1 MGWADVATVDTDGVE
16 LYYETLGE
24 GPPLL
29 LVPGGGGDAG
39 ASAQLATELART
51 HRVITYDRR
60 GLARSGAGAVP
71 VTMDVHADDAAA
83 LLDAVAGGPA
93 AVVGVSIGALLG
105 LHLVARGPGA
115 VSTLVAHEPPLA
127 ALVPDD
133 DATAAL
139 DRAAEL
145 ARDDVWAAI
154 RHMAAFT
161 GAGDSAEAGYR
172 PAPPAGDPETGLRR
186 FFDHDFPAVRAS
198 TLGVDQVAVPGTTV
212 VPTGGERSRGRWE
225 YRCAERLAHGLGRE
239 LVELPGGH
247 DGPVAHPVAS
257 ATALRALVG
266 AG

>member
-1 MGWADVATVDTDGVE
+1 MATVDVDGVG
-16 LYYETLGE
+16 LYHETLGE

-29 LVPGGGGDAG
+29 LVPGGVGDAG
-39 ASAQLATELART
+39 ASAQLAAELART
-51 HRVITYDRR
+51 HRVIVYDRR
-60 GLARSGAGAVP
+60 GIARSDAGDVP
-71 VTMDVHADDAAA
+71 VTMDRHADDAAA

-105 LHLVARGPGA
+105 LHLVARYPGA
-115 VSTLVAHEPPLA
+115 VSVLVAHEPPMA

-161 GAGDSAEAGYR
+161 GAGDTAEAGHR
-172 PAPPAGDPETGLRR
+172 PAPPAGDLEAGLHR
-186 FFDHDFPAVRAS
+186 FFARDFPAVRAS
-198 TLGVDQVAVPGTTV
+198 RIGIDQVAAPGTVV
-212 VPTGGERSRGRWE
+212 VPTGGVQSRGRWE
-225 YRCAERLAHGLGRE
+225 YRCAEALAAGLGRE

-247 DGPVAHPVAS
+247 NGPVAHPLAS
-257 ATALRALVG
+257 STALRTLVT
-266 AG
+266 AA